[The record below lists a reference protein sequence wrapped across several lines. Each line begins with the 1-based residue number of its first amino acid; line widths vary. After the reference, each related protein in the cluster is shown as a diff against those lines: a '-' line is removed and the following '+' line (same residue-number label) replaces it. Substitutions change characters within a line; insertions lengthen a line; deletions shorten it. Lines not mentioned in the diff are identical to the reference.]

1 MVGYR
6 LDFARRS
13 DLCVF
18 WSLVEHQNTR
28 KHCPFVLEFSN
39 MPYKQQEQLFKLITK
54 VLSNFSQGAHDA
66 MVIGGFLAKAMQVV
80 LGDKIEAIHLSE
92 G

>member
-39 MPYKQQEQLFKLITK
+39 MPYKQQEHLFKLITK
-54 VLSNFSQGAHDA
+54 ALPNFSQGAHDA
-66 MVIGGFLAKAMQVV
+66 MGNGGFLAEAMQLV